1 MHNSKLLRLFFVL
14 KEEELKAITKWISV
28 FFSQENAEIMRL
40 YHILCALHPECNP
53 IKLKKE
59 TIFKKIF
66 PGIAYNDVKMRKMMH
81 LLLKCIEEYI
91 IFHSAKSAIHG
102 ATFLIEFYRK
112 RYVAKGFSENIA
124 NLEEQIKK
132 LPLKNANYFEKN
144 AILFQ
149 YKSFLHV
156 NLYPSKPNQYIID
169 QLENEQIAFFASQLQ
184 LYFSLQAN
192 AIRIK
197 SGFSKDFLLQL
208 LNLLNKYPSYLEIS
222 VIRIYYNANQLLLF
236 EGEDNP
242 YLGSLRQ
249 ELANSESFLNIEE
262 RTMLAVVLRN
272 FTNIQIR
279 KGNTVFREI
288 RFQLFLEHTEMGLI
302 YSNNHITS
310 QTYNSIVSLG
320 LKLNK
325 YTEVA
330 EFAEKY
336 KHKLPPHLSD
346 VTYHFCQALLSYHQ
360 KDYDT
365 SLKYLQEVESKED
378 DNWEIAIRI
387 LRIKLFYYLQETEL
401 AIANI
406 SALKIYLF
414 RQKKITDSWKKNGQ
428 LFVNF
433 ALRILGGNEN
443 TSYLEKL
450 KAEIDASICTEK
462 EWLLSILPS

>member
-14 KEEELKAITKWISV
+14 KQDELKTIAKWVSA

-40 YHILCALHPECNP
+40 YHILCALQPECNP

-66 PGIAYNDVKMRKMMH
+66 PDIAYNDLKMRKMMH

-102 ATFLIEFYRK
+102 TTFLIEFYQK
-112 RYVAKGFSENIA
+112 RYVEKGFSENIA
-124 NLEEQIKK
+124 NLAEQINK
-132 LPLKNANYFEKN
+132 LPLKNANYFQKN
-144 AILFQ
+144 ATLSQ

-156 NLYPSKPNQYIID
+156 NLYPSKPNQYVID

-208 LNLLNKYPSYLEIS
+208 LNLLNQYPSYLEIS
-222 VIRIYYNANQLLLF
+222 LIRVYYNANQLLLF
-236 EGEDNP
+236 EGTDNP
-242 YLGSLRQ
+242 YFELLRK
-249 ELANSESFLNIEE
+249 ELLITETILSIEE
-262 RTMLAVVLRN
+262 RTSLAVALRN
-272 FTNIQIR
+272 FASAQIR
-279 KGNTVFREI
+279 KGKTIFLEI

-302 YSNNHITS
+302 YANNYITS
-310 QTYNSIVSLG
+310 QTYMTIVALG

-325 YTEVA
+325 YNEV
-330 EFAEKY
+330 ETFAEKY
-336 KHKLPPHLSD
+336 KHKLPPHLLD
-346 VTYHFCQALLSYHQ
+346 TTYHFCKALLSYHQ
-360 KDYDT
+360 KDYDA
-365 SLKYLQEVESKED
+365 SLKYLQEVESKDD
-378 DNWEIAIRI
+378 DNREIAIRI
-387 LRIKLFYYLQETEL
+387 LRIKLFYHLQETEL
-401 AIANI
+401 AITNT
-406 SALKIYLF
+406 SALKVYLS

-433 ALRILGGNEN
+433 ALRILSGNEN
-443 TSYLEKL
+443 QAYLEKL
-450 KAEIDASICTEK
+450 KAEIVASTCTEQ
-462 EWLLSILPS
+462 EWLLSILKK